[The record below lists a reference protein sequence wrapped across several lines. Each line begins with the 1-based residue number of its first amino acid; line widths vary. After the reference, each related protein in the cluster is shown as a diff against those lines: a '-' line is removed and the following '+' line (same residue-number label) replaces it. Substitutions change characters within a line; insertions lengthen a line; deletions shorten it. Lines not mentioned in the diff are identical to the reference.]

1 MDRPNPYHPTGNA
14 IADGIKARTDALVDE
29 LMRGV
34 ASGGPSTHR
43 MAGLAME
50 KYREASH
57 WVGQAF
63 LSEDFLAGDAGG
75 LIEGEHEERDG
86 QSDP

>member
-50 KYREASH
+50 KYRRLRI
-57 WVGQAF
+57 G
-63 LSEDFLAGDAGG
+63 LA
-75 LIEGEHEERDG
+75 RRF
-86 QSDP
+86 